1 MTNVDRSAP
10 RHRLKLRDG
19 VRIEFGASVDD
30 AVTVRSRDGAFPLGA
45 LTSALRD
52 ALGSLA
58 EGADEDEAARGVA
71 ETEGLQAL
79 ARWSWLTQMLLD
91 TGCLRCAL
99 ASAAGESLATIFV
112 LAPGPSIRFSP
123 LCSPDAVALSRFA
136 WLHAAD
142 GVTVLESPLGR
153 ARVELDDPRLA
164 GAAAALARPQTADQ
178 LADAF
183 GLCVETVA
191 GFLGFLH
198 GARALAAPGEADG
211 SCGLALWEVQDALF
225 HVHSRLGRR
234 DRAYGA
240 TYRFQGRIPPPP
252 AVAPL
257 EGPVVPLARP
267 DLDKLRAKDLPF
279 AKVLDARRS
288 LRKFSPASVDVA
300 TLSEFLYRSARD
312 TGLSTQPIQ
321 EEAEREFDRITRP
334 YPGAG
339 GCHPLD
345 VYVVARMCTGLERGL
360 YRYEPTGHALVA
372 LAADPCRLD
381 RLLAEARSAAGIE
394 ENPPVLVVL
403 AARFARTLWKYEG
416 IGYANLLKDV
426 GALLQ
431 TMYLVA
437 TAMGLAPCALGGG
450 DAVCFA
456 EAAGLAFWEETSV
469 GEFMLGHPAG
479 GAL

>member
-1 MTNVDRSAP
+1 MTNVDRTAP

-19 VRIEFGASVDD
+19 VRIEFGASADD
-30 AVTVRSRDGAFPLGA
+30 AVTARSRDGAFPLGA

-58 EGADEDEAARGVA
+58 QGADEDEAARGVA
-71 ETEGLQAL
+71 EKEGLQTL
-79 ARWSWLTQMLLD
+79 ARWSWLTQMLFD
-91 TGCLRCAL
+91 MGCLRCAL
-99 ASAAGESLATIFV
+99 ASAAGESLATIFA

-123 LCSPDAVALSRFA
+123 LRSPDAVALSRFA

-164 GAAAALARPQTADQ
+164 GAAAALARPQTPDQ
-178 LADAF
+178 LGDAL

-198 GARALAAPGEADG
+198 GAGALAAPGEADG

-252 AVAPL
+252 AIAPV

-300 TLSEFLYRSARD
+300 TLSEFLYRSARN
-312 TGLSTQPIQ
+312 TGLSTQAMQ

-360 YRYEPTGHALVA
+360 YRYEPAGHALVA

-381 RLLAEARSAAGIE
+381 RLLAEARRAAGIE

-403 AARFARTLWKYEG
+403 AARFVRTLWKYEG

-437 TAMGLAPCALGGG
+437 TAMRLAPCALGGG